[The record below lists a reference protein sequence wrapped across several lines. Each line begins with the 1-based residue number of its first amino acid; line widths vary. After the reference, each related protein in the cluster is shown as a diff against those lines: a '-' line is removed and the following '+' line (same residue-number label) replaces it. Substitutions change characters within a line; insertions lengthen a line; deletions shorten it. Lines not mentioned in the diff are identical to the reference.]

1 MTNIPKDGKVLLK
14 FSASWCGPC
23 KMLSKVIEGVELNLP
38 VIEID
43 IDEQFELSNMYQI
56 RNVPTLVLL
65 DNGEEVKRKSGV
77 MQAAQLKEFIN
88 D

>member
-1 MTNIPKDGKVLLK
+1 MKEVLK

-23 KMLSKVIEGVELNLP
+23 KMLSKVIEGVDLGVP
-38 VIEID
+38 IKEID
-43 IDEQFELSNMYQI
+43 IDEQFELANTYQI

-65 DNGEEVKRKSGV
+65 EDGKEIKRKSGV

>member
-1 MTNIPKDGKVLLK
+1 MKELLK

-23 KMLSKVIEGVELNLP
+23 KMLSKVIEGTDLGVP
-38 VIEID
+38 IKEID
-43 IDEQFELSNMYQI
+43 IDEQFELANTYQI

-65 DNGEEVKRKSGV
+65 EDGKEIKRKSGV
-77 MQAAQLKEFIN
+77 MQATQLKEFVN